1 MMSTALLDLDL
12 KEIGL
17 PFTDNSCVL
26 LFVVKPRSEKS
37 SFVFGLNESFPSFWC
52 WLILVLVLLISRR
65 TLFRSSLSSWGAY
78 VKP

>member
-26 LFVVKPRSEKS
+26 LFVVRPRSEKL
-37 SFVFGLNESFPSFWC
+37 SFVFGLNESFP
-52 WLILVLVLLISRR
+52 
-65 TLFRSSLSSWGAY
+65 LF
-78 VKP
+78 